1 MTAAANP
8 DCAQGKHRACSG
20 SAWDWDID
28 DLVPCPCDCH
38 AQPPTPPEEP
48 S

>member
-1 MTAAANP
+1 MTTGANP

-20 SAWDWDID
+20 HAWDWDID
-28 DLVPCPCDCH
+28 DLVPCSCDCH
-38 AQPPTPPEEP
+38 VQTPTPPEEP